1 MWFQNRRARGKKQS
15 RTGSISNRS
24 KYRQRR
30 LLVNLTRQAAI
41 LTNGVLPNA
50 GSSPLDQAQNIG
62 TAADPQQHYYY
73 LSMQQ
78 QEQQQS
84 SMASSANNRGDSQQS
99 SQQETNASSNN
110 GMSPDQNSLCS
121 PRPDTQQFSPH
132 YRLPSMAEVT
142 APTANSH
149 LVGTAQN
156 MNSSTVPP
164 FPYYPSSVSAI
175 SMPPPPPPRA
185 YNHTAGTATLCYLPH
200 PTASLPPPAPHQG
213 VGHGNSSDGSSSATT
228 PSPNLPAIHSNPAT
242 LYYLPYPPPPPL
254 PPPSNLHPS
263 FLPLPSAAA
272 VSSGNSSSPSPNLSS
287 PYTTGTSTTG
297 SHRTP
302 SSDSSPYKQPS
313 ISPGQDLQDV

>member
-30 LLVNLTRQAAI
+30 LVVNLTRQAAL

-62 TAADPQQHYYY
+62 TTADPQQHYYY

-78 QEQQQS
+78 QQQSQQQQQQS
-84 SMASSANNRGDSQQS
+84 SMASSANDTQQS
-99 SQQETNASSNN
+99 SQQETNASS
-110 GMSPDQNSLCS
+110 MSPDQLTPNSLCS

-149 LVGTAQN
+149 LVGSAQN
-156 MNSSTVPP
+156 TNGSTVPP
-164 FPYYPSSVSAI
+164 FPYYPSPVSAI

-185 YNHTAGTATLCYLPH
+185 YNHTTGTATLCYLPH

-213 VGHGNSSDGSSSATT
+213 IGHGNSSNGSSS

-287 PYTTGTSTTG
+287 PYTTNTSTTG

-302 SSDSSPYKQPS
+302 SSDSSPYNQPS
-313 ISPGQDLQDV
+313 ISPGQDLQDT